1 MNPRERRRKVLRRE
15 LRTEEPV
22 HDHRYANNEKW
33 NLKQGARVT
42 LLEQTAD
49 DGHAQQIELTTT
61 QAGAT
66 PLISNWRS
74 NFSPSG
80 KVKWTRITQSPAI
93 VISTFAL

>member
-1 MNPRERRRKVLRRE
+1 MYPRERRGEILRRE
-15 LRTEEPV
+15 LRPEEPV
-22 HDHRYANNEKW
+22 HDHCRANNEDR
-33 NLKQGARVT
+33 NLKQCASVA
-42 LLEQTAD
+42 LFEQAAD
-49 DGHAQQIELTTT
+49 DGNAQQIELTTT
-61 QAGAT
+61 QTGAT